1 MTDFGEWI
9 TAPAE
14 SDSGNLIMVTG
25 RTDIDKFRKNPRFN
39 IRVEIT
45 WPYGSDRA
53 DTLGMPDKE
62 LSAQMELVQDRLDI
76 EFHKDPV
83 AVLIGVYTGDGER
96 NWIFYTL
103 SNYIFGRKLNE
114 QLADLPLLPLSI
126 VCERDDDW
134 AAYDEMLEIFPEEN

>member
-1 MTDFGEWI
+1 MTDFGEWV

-14 SDSGNLIMVTG
+14 SEDDNLIMVSG
-25 RTDIDKFRKNPRFN
+25 RLDIEKFRKNPRFN

-45 WPYGSDRA
+45 WPYSENQA
-53 DTLGMPDKE
+53 DDQGMPDTE
-62 LSAQMELVQDRLDI
+62 LSAQMELVQDRLEI

-83 AVLIGVYTGDGER
+83 AVLTGVYTGDGER

-103 SNYIFGRKLNE
+103 SNNIFGRKLNE

-126 VCERDDDW
+126 ECMRDDDW
-134 AAYDEMLEIFPEEN
+134 EAYDEMLEIFPEEN